1 MNLVGGTPDF
11 TLIATEL
18 KKDESRGGKNC
29 HDKTMMNTQS

>member
-18 KKDESRGGKNC
+18 KKGESRGGKNC
-29 HDKTMMNTQS
+29 HAETMMNTKS